1 MGLLGNYRSD
11 TNRGLADFYNAV
23 ESKTDNLIKIHQQ
36 EGLIDFWL
44 ILKYLKKFLLII
56 NIKAKYK
63 SAIDLHYDC

>member
-36 EGLIDFWL
+36 EGLIDFCL
-44 ILKYLKKFLLII
+44 ILKYLKKIFVK
-56 NIKAKYK
+56 NQY
-63 SAIDLHYDC
+63 

>member
-44 ILKYLKKFLLII
+44 ILKYLKKIFVK
-56 NIKAKYK
+56 NQY
-63 SAIDLHYDC
+63 